1 MNSWFRTATLAK
13 LKTPIGIATATHD
26 GAAIVWFDNLA
37 RSHPPTTWSAFLDE
51 FRRVYLSARGLDNEF
66 DRLRSLRM
74 TSPIQEFVA
83 EFNARLARCENT
95 PSRSAICDFRGALSP
110 VPVP

>member
-1 MNSWFRTATLAK
+1 MNSWFHTATLAK
-13 LKTPIGIATATHD
+13 LKTPIGIATAAHYV
-26 GAAIVWFDNLA
+26 AAILWFDNLA

-51 FRRVYLSARGLDNEF
+51 FVRVYLSARGLDNEF